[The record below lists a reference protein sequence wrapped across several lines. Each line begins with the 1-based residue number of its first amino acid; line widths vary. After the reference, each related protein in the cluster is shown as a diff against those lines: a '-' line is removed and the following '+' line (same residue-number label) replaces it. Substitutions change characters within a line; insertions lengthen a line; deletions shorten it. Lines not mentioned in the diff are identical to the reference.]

1 MYKIITGDSSAKVS
15 RASHLVSPG
24 TKHRS
29 QVIVLPIQKVS
40 PTLVKANLRLKKLCL
55 RLAFT
60 SVGDTFCIGKT
71 MTCDLCF
78 VPAGVSS
85 FTPTVSHLFLPD
97 WQYKH
102 KKNRKHHLEVW
113 QWSKAKS
120 TQDTQLKELKSSVN
134 VHLPLRDMTDV
145 VIGRVCSL
153 KQKITLK

>member
-15 RASHLVSPG
+15 RASHLVFPKTRVSSAG

-40 PTLVKANLRLKKLCL
+40 PTLVKANLRRNKIIRPKQRILSV
-55 RLAFT
+55 RLALFT

-71 MTCDLCF
+71 MTCDLRF

-97 WQYKH
+97 WQY
-102 KKNRKHHLEVW
+102 
-113 QWSKAKS
+113 
-120 TQDTQLKELKSSVN
+120 
-134 VHLPLRDMTDV
+134 
-145 VIGRVCSL
+145 
-153 KQKITLK
+153 